1 MAPQEA
7 QVHFNINLLFF
18 WSFHTFHYL
27 ENDQLAFFFPLTQ
40 DDFSMIEYDYI
51 FHQNSSFCF
60 YSLCSK
66 TGIHMVPI
74 FRIISD
80 RPCLLFQSNCDGIFD
95 SGGLSIVWEELNV
108 RFCLRYIITGLTGID
123 WWNIVMYSICRMIGY
138 LWLDFNP
145 KHWQCYS

>member
-1 MAPQEA
+1 
-7 QVHFNINLLFF
+7 
-18 WSFHTFHYL
+18 
-27 ENDQLAFFFPLTQ
+27 
-40 DDFSMIEYDYI
+40 MIEYDYI

-80 RPCLLFQSNCDGIFD
+80 RPCFLFQSNCDGIFD
-95 SGGLSIVWEELNV
+95 SGGLSIIWEELNV

-123 WWNIVMYSICRMIGY
+123 WWNIVMYSICRMIAIFDWILTLSIDNVTANTEQRMYTFVCPSLTSHGSERQ
-138 LWLDFNP
+138 L
-145 KHWQCYS
+145 KHAVNERYKKRLNTYVTACC